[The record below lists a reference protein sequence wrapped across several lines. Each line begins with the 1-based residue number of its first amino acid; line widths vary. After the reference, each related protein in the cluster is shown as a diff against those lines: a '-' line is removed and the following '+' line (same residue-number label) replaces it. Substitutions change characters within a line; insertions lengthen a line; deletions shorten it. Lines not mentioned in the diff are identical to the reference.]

1 MEYIDM
7 TPQRFAND
15 ILKPWDELNALLSQ
29 QYAFQP
35 DISDVSRLAGN
46 IAVAIRH
53 QIDFSD
59 LNDNQANKLCH
70 AHQLISDA
78 GDYWKHGSLRNEKRN
93 SPLSVAAA
101 FEYREDKTFRFLRN
115 ILTIEHKSLG
125 QHDFMQTS
133 AEAAKFWM
141 RQKGILSEWKG
152 EPFLAPTIY
161 ENVARLKFNAKYC
174 VSMSSTRL
182 RFFKEDRNGELIP
195 FAPPEIRFEVY

>member
-7 TPQRFAND
+7 TPARFAND

-35 DISDVSRLAGN
+35 DLSDVSRLAGN

-59 LNDNQANKLCH
+59 LNDKQANEQCP

-78 GDYWKHGSLRNEKRN
+78 GDYWKHGNLRREERN

-101 FEYREDKTFRFLRN
+101 FEYCEDKTFRFLRN
-115 ILTIEHKSLG
+115 MLTIQHQSLG
-125 QHDFMQTS
+125 EHDFMQTS

-141 RQKGILSEWKG
+141 AQKGFSTEWKG
-152 EPFLAPTIY
+152 EPLVAPVHY
-161 ENVARLKFNAKYC
+161 ENAARLKFDAKYC
-174 VSMSSTRL
+174 ISMSSVQL
-182 RFFKEDRNGELIP
+182 RFFQKNGSDEFIP
-195 FAPPEIRFEVY
+195 VDPPEVRFEVY